1 MPYRNRATVES
12 WLNDW
17 LVQQGLGTEITVLD
31 DSFEPGENSA
41 VVVVSLRGAPTITH
55 LRPVPRDGAPCWV
68 ATFEPRD
75 ELIELDQ
82 ARLADLADDMHLL
95 RELLSVLQRKTDAAL
110 AN

>member
-1 MPYRNRATVES
+1 VPYRNRATVES

-82 ARLADLADDMHLL
+82 ARLLISRTICTCSESCCRCSNA
-95 RELLSVLQRKTDAAL
+95 RPTRR
-110 AN
+110 